1 MIENITF
8 SLRGYMPL
16 FIMLKFL
23 RNLTVAGVLSHLGVL
38 VWPSGLD
45 LIFPIKCITIVMNF
59 LNDVYDVTH
68 SMIRPSKE
76 GLFYCPKFSQ
86 ISIFVYY
93 FSQMNILELE
103 RFTIFTDFSS
113 AKIACAICC
122 FKL

>member
-23 RNLTVAGVLSHLGVL
+23 RNLTVTGFLSHLGVL

-45 LIFPIKCITIVMNF
+45 LIFPIKYITIVMNF

-68 SMIRPSKE
+68 STIRPSKE
-76 GLFYCPKFSQ
+76 GLFYTFMLSQ
-86 ISIFVYY
+86 I
-93 FSQMNILELE
+93 NILGLGF
-103 RFTIFTDFSS
+103 RI
-113 AKIACAICC
+113 
-122 FKL
+122 